1 MRVTPPTWEQPVAR
15 PSALPLEPRPAPG
28 RVAFALAVVMM
39 LIATGVVST
48 WVLLTSDSFAGGA
61 AALDGPLAP
70 AGVAESEPIEIGD
83 GARILFNAQLSQPR
97 DPFRP
102 LISED
107 SPTAGV
113 PGVGGEFGPGV
124 GDDGQPIDGNGFA
137 PDANAVALVEVRDVD
152 GVLRATVTVGGST
165 FDVGVGDTFADIYK
179 VVSLSED
186 SGVFLK
192 GDSVFDLAV
201 GQQILK

>member
-1 MRVTPPTWEQPVAR
+1 MAR

-28 RVAFALAVVMM
+28 RVAFALAVVAM
-39 LIATGVVST
+39 LVATGVSST
-48 WVLLTSDSFAGGA
+48 WVLLTSDGFTSGA
-61 AALDGPLAP
+61 SALEGPLPDSGIVETDA
-70 AGVAESEPIEIGD
+70 IEIGD

-102 LISED
+102 LVSED
-107 SPTAGV
+107 SPLTGI

-124 GDDGQPIDGNGFA
+124 GDGTDDGNGFA
-137 PDANAVALVEVRDVD
+137 PDDNAVALVEVRDVD

-186 SGVFLK
+186 SGVFLQ